1 MQQKQCWI
9 QSVINGHRCTDRLR
23 GATRGSSLISGGVGG
38 PAPPA
43 LKTCLDGAIDG
54 AILDDLGQLPFAKSA
69 SQLLFHLLSHLC
81 ERFSII
87 PSTNLAFEE
96 WPTVMGGTKM
106 IRRPSTAHDPCAGL
120 AMNGVSMP
128 VWFGLRPPCRAAS
141 FQPVIEVGIAGRV
154 ALHRFA
160 GCVSRRHRM
169 CQGGLVGPKMS
180 AASTSAV
187 QRPPSASMDQIPDPS
202 ISGTLSCE
210 RMFACS
216 VSIGFGPDRPSPV

>member
-9 QSVINGHRCTDRLR
+9 QSVINGHRCTDWLW

-43 LKTCLDGAIDG
+43 LKTCLDG

-120 AMNGVSMP
+120 ALNGVSMP

-141 FQPVIEVGIAGRV
+141 FQPVIEDGIAGRV

-160 GCVSRRHRM
+160 GCPTRQHRM

-180 AASTSAV
+180 AASTAAV
-187 QRPPSASMDQIPDPS
+187 QRPPPASMGQIPDPS
-202 ISGTLSCE
+202 ISGTLSCA

-216 VSIGFGPDRPSPV
+216 VSIGFGPDRPSPA